1 MVCYVTHYI
10 CTVVWH
16 TPKRWAQ
23 PPLSWTRFC
32 IWAQQSIKGEARGAP
47 PPQRLHRPTE
57 YLAKCRCTGHTPRE
71 PGWGGGKATPHPRI
85 LPPLVCKCKTKSQER
100 EEANARR
107 SQKVKKERRQ
117 MQGIPP
123 THALRNRR
131 HRMLRMLRLGP
142 SHVIS
147 WVGPAP
153 LHAIRRRRVA
163 MKGSKQRC
171 RYSLFRSM
179 PLHRPPWS
187 VHAPVRSLL
196 PASKS
201 ATSEALTST
210 TPGTMRQRRRRAA
223 PSPTAIGVE

>member
-1 MVCYVTHYI
+1 MAYAEEVGTATSFLNQVLHLGPAVDQRGGARRTA
-10 CTVVWH
+10 
-16 TPKRWAQ
+16 TPEA
-23 PPLSWTRFC
+23 S
-32 IWAQQSIKGEARGAP
+32 QSILQNAA
-47 PPQRLHRPTE
+47 
-57 YLAKCRCTGHTPRE
+57 APRE

-85 LPPLVCKCKTKSQER
+85 LPPLVCTCKTKSQER

-107 SQKVKKERRQ
+107 SQKVRKERRQ

-131 HRMLRMLRLGP
+131 HRMLRMLGLGP

-171 RYSLFRSM
+171 RYSLFRRCPCTGLLGVYM
-179 PLHRPPWS
+179 RLFALCFQRPSQP
-187 VHAPVRSLL
+187 H
-196 PASKS
+196 
-201 ATSEALTST
+201 
-210 TPGTMRQRRRRAA
+210 QRR
-223 PSPTAIGVE
+223 